1 MRMETAALRTATL
14 ADLEELAAIHEA
26 SARDAYRHIFPPAA
40 EFPRETARAEIAL
53 HLRDPAKRTIV
64 AARDGIGVG
73 LIVAG
78 PARDA
83 PPTLS
88 HGTVGQISLLH
99 VRPDARD
106 RGIGTLLLENALA
119 WLGAAGH
126 KRAVLWVLV
135 ANDRA
140 RRFYERRGW
149 RDDGARRIEQHAI
162 PLEIMRYMC
171 AL

>member
-1 MRMETAALRTATL
+1 MPVELRAASL
-14 ADLEELAAIHEA
+14 ADLELLASIHEA

-40 EFPRETARAEIAL
+40 EFPREAARHEIGL
-53 HLRDPAKRTIV
+53 HLRDPAKRTTMAV
-64 AARDGIGVG
+64 CDGIGVG
-73 LIVAG
+73 VIVAG
-78 PARDA
+78 PASDTA
-83 PPTLS
+83 PTLS
-88 HGTVGQISLLH
+88 HGTVGQVSLLH
-99 VRPDARD
+99 VHPDARD
-106 RGIGTLLLENALA
+106 RGIGTLLLDDARA

-140 RRFYERRGW
+140 RRFYEHRGW
-149 RDDGARRIEQHAI
+149 QDDGARRIEQHAI